1 MVAQQY
7 TRTLLCCLDYY
18 YYCYYRGAWRSTFY
32 NFKYF
37 APHFSNAR
45 YYLFCLCHTERVFYW
60 LDQFN
65 IHELSA
71 KKRESDPENVQKIGA
86 RFFKLNQ
93 FLILGSRLEFQL
105 PTEKWIRP
113 IKLQWFNVI
122 LIWWHSTT
130 PSLQH
135 TFFSFA
141 HDSGS
146 SMYFLRILLCIVR
159 LFALV
164 RWWRFFSSFMVLMQH
179 IVHFTLRTN
188 IYMWGHS
195 LAITVSAA
203 AQHELFTEFTNNVE
217 RQRWANELLAV
228 KHTHGQT

>member
-1 MVAQQY
+1 MHVPWWLNS
-7 TRTLLCCLDYY
+7 TLDYY

-71 KKRESDPENVQKIGA
+71 KKRESDPENAQKIGA

-135 TFFSFA
+135 TFFHSHTIRVLRCTFSGFYCTSFA
-141 HDSGS
+141 CSLSFVGD
-146 SMYFLRILLCIVR
+146 
-159 LFALV
+159 A
-164 RWWRFFSSFMVLMQH
+164 FFPHLWFWCS
-179 IVHFTLRTN
+179 TLY
-188 IYMWGHS
+188 ISHY
-195 LAITVSAA
+195 V
-203 AQHELFTEFTNNVE
+203 
-217 RQRWANELLAV
+217 
-228 KHTHGQT
+228 QTFICGDIHWQSQCQQLHNMNYLQNSPTTWNDNDEQTSC

>member
-71 KKRESDPENVQKIGA
+71 KKRESDPENAQKIGA

-135 TFFSFA
+135 TFFIRTRFGFFDVLSPDF
-141 HDSGS
+141 
-146 SMYFLRILLCIVR
+146 IVHR
-159 LFALV
+159 SLV
-164 RWWRFFSSFMVLMQH
+164 RSRSLVTLFSSFMVLMQH